1 MKIKFLIILSLLIPG
16 ISWSAD
22 FDNGQELHEENCLK
36 CHDSSAY
43 TRSPRRVNDLQQ
55 LGVQVR
61 ACKDN
66 LGITWFDDEV
76 DDVILYLNQK
86 YYHF

>member
-1 MKIKFLIILSLLIPG
+1 MKNTILIIFALLF
-16 ISWSAD
+16 SSSVWSAD
-22 FDNGQELHEENCLK
+22 TENGETLHAENCVK

-43 TRSPRRVNDLQQ
+43 TRNPRRVNDLQQ

>member
-1 MKIKFLIILSLLIPG
+1 MKNSPLILITLLFSSPV
-16 ISWSAD
+16 WSAD
-22 FDNGQELHEENCLK
+22 LENGQTLHEGNCVK
-36 CHDSSAY
+36 CHDSGAY
-43 TRSPRRVNDLQQ
+43 TRSPRRVNDLPQ

-61 ACKDN
+61 ACRDN

-76 DDVILYLNQK
+76 DDVITFLNQK

>member
-1 MKIKFLIILSLLIPG
+1 MKNTSLILFTLLFSSPV
-16 ISWSAD
+16 WSAD
-22 FDNGQELHEENCLK
+22 FDNGKTLHEENCVK

-43 TRSPRRVNDLQQ
+43 TRTQRRVNDLKQ

-76 DDVILYLNQK
+76 DDVILYLNQQ

>member
-1 MKIKFLIILSLLIPG
+1 MKIKLLVFLSLLTPG
-16 ISWSAD
+16 LAWSAD
-22 FDNGQELHEENCLK
+22 YDNGHQLHEDNCLK

-43 TRSPRRVNDLQQ
+43 TRSPRRVNDLHQ

-76 DDVILYLNQK
+76 DDVILFLNQK

>member
-1 MKIKFLIILSLLIPG
+1 MKNTSLILLTLLFSSPG
-16 ISWSAD
+16 WSAD
-22 FDNGQELHEENCLK
+22 IENGQALHAEKCVK

-43 TRSPRRVNDLQQ
+43 TRSPRRVNDLPQ

-76 DDVILYLNQK
+76 DDVIIYLNQK

>member
-1 MKIKFLIILSLLIPG
+1 MKNTILIIFALLF
-16 ISWSAD
+16 SSSVWSAD
-22 FDNGQELHEENCLK
+22 AENGETLHAENCVK

-43 TRSPRRVNDLQQ
+43 TRNPRRVNDLQQ

>member
-1 MKIKFLIILSLLIPG
+1 MKLKLLVLLGVLIPNL
-16 ISWSAD
+16 SWSAD
-22 FDNGQELHEENCLK
+22 FANGKELHEENCVK

-43 TRSPRRVNDLQQ
+43 TRNPRRVNDLQQ

-76 DDVILYLNQK
+76 DDVILYLNQQH
-86 YYHF
+86 YHF